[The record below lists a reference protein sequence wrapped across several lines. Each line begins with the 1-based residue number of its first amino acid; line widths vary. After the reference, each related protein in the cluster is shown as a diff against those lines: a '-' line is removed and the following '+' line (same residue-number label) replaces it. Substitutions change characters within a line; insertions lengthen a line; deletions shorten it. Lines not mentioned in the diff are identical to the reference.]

1 MLQSLHDGNGITP
14 LVQGAIANRFS
25 MENACWFFEMTRDR
39 LENLERECR
48 RGWFERGD
56 DMSFL
61 TRRKFLQSASA
72 SVTCMAS
79 LLDCVGI
86 HASPFGLPIA
96 LQLYS
101 VRQMLALDFVGT
113 LKLIAGIG
121 YREVESAGYFN
132 HTAREVGSALEAAGL
147 QMPSAHFPHD
157 ELSRNFDQ
165 IIEFNKAIGVRYII
179 CSFPGLKDPGRIKNP
194 SYDKLVQS
202 FTMEDWRWNADE
214 FNRMGEKVRAAG
226 MAFGYHNYTMEF
238 RPQNGI
244 VPFEELL
251 RLSDPSLVTI
261 ELDCGWVVVGGGD
274 PAHYLERYADRIS
287 MLHVK
292 DFKKTDR
299 PVSIASP
306 PPAAELGRGTIDYR
320 RIFAAAKKASI
331 KHCFV
336 EQEEYDIPVMEA
348 LKIDADYMKNFKL

>member
-1 MLQSLHDGNGITP
+1 
-14 LVQGAIANRFS
+14 
-25 MENACWFFEMTRDR
+25 
-39 LENLERECR
+39 
-48 RGWFERGD
+48 
-56 DMSFL
+56 MSAL

-72 SVTCMAS
+72 SVACTAALFQS
-79 LLDCVGI
+79 DGLY
-86 HASPFGLPIA
+86 ASPFGLPIA

-101 VRQMLALDFVGT
+101 VRQLLARDFAGT
-113 LKLIAGIG
+113 LRLIAGVG
-121 YREVESAGYFN
+121 YRECESAGYFN
-132 HTAREVGSALEAAGL
+132 HSAQEVGSALKAAGL

-157 ELSRNFDQ
+157 ELSRDFDQ
-165 IIEFNKAIGVRYII
+165 ILEFNKSIGVRYII

-194 SYDKLVQS
+194 SFDVLVQS
-202 FTMEDWRWNADE
+202 FTMDDWRWNADE

-226 MAFGYHNYTMEF
+226 MQFGYHNHTMEF
-238 RPQNGI
+238 RPQGGI

-251 RLSDPSLVTI
+251 RRTDSSLVTI

-274 PAHYLERYADRIS
+274 PVHYLESYADRIS

-299 PVSIASP
+299 PVSIVSP

-320 RIFAAAKKASI
+320 RIFVGAKKAKI

-336 EQEEYDIPVMEA
+336 EQEDYDMPVLEA
-348 LKIDADYMKNFKL
+348 LKIDADYMKNFKP